1 MQTSKKEPHQ
11 CPDAASECQSGE
23 RFCLFYAFTVRAD
36 VQTLTFFICVHTQ
49 AHGFINDFQQ
59 HQAHDTAVQNCNHDA
74 FDLRQ
79 PIHTGAADGGVC
91 HFAVLRGAG
100 RSDG

>member
-59 HQAHDTAVQNCNHDA
+59 DLTHDAAVQHGNPYA
-74 FDLRQ
+74 FNLCQ
-79 PIHTGAADGGVC
+79 PIHAGTADGGR
-91 HFAVLRGAG
+91 HKHTG
-100 RSDG
+100 